1 MTSPIATPSH
11 RLASV
16 LASLHALLGGAVGA
30 VVSLA
35 IVLTLGVLALA
46 PMGSRAALIGVPAAF
61 ACVIVGA
68 GIFSICS
75 RSRMAAGGPSSP
87 TALIIAF
94 LLSQVLRQEQ
104 ASGGALALTLVLAVL
119 SAAVMVMG
127 LLQMLMAAMKLGRLA
142 RFVPQPVLAGFM
154 NGVALLVLLAQVP
167 ALLAVAPELW
177 PGQGWR
183 ALQQAHGGALAL
195 GLGTAGLV
203 WLLAWRAPR
212 WPAALAGM
220 LLGLLGFHL
229 ASATWPALDLG
240 ATLGALEAEQ
250 FLSGLFAVWAEPVA
264 TLSLLAPHARAIG
277 LTAILLAMVGSLESL
292 LNLRAADQ
300 RSGEQSDENRELW
313 ALGLA
318 NIGGGLFCALPVTRS
333 RSRAMAIE
341 MAGGRGGLGA
351 IGAVLCSALL
361 VGFAG
366 DCLAY
371 LPRAVLAGVMLT
383 VAFSLVDR
391 RSIQQLLQ
399 QLLQQLGRPNSPHSP
414 SNSDGRARREG
425 LLTMSLVCLLTLWQG
440 PGAGV
445 ILGLLLSILLF
456 LRGLNRS
463 LVRARFSAQQ
473 RPSRRVYPPQVE
485 LALREARPHILVVE
499 WEGALFFGNADRVQD
514 EARHVP
520 ADARCLIVDLQRVLS
535 IDESG
540 AMALLQ
546 LHAALARRAC
556 RLLLAGLGPNS
567 PLRSQLMDHLPEAKS
582 ATSGLISNQ
591 CHLDVDHALEA
602 AERQALQKCLGS
614 GQVHELGG
622 AVPLAQSSLL
632 RDLSAAQQTVAT
644 VYLQPLSLKAGER
657 LFSEGEL
664 GNGVYVLT
672 RGSISIVSGSGQRF
686 MSFSAGT
693 MLGELA
699 LLDGQGR
706 SADAVADQDAEL
718 FLLTSQALSA
728 MAAADPLLCSQ
739 LYRNMALHLATRLR
753 VATSAWRSAAGL
765 Q

>member
-1 MTSPIATPSH
+1 MTSPIATPSR

-104 ASGGALALTLVLAVL
+104 ASGGAMALTLVLAVL

-177 PGQGWR
+177 PGHGWQ
-183 ALQQAHGGALAL
+183 ALQQAHLGALAL

-212 WPAALAGM
+212 LPAALAGM
-220 LLGLLGFHL
+220 LLGLLSFHL

-277 LTAILLAMVGSLESL
+277 LTAVLLAMVGSLESL

-361 VGFAG
+361 VGYAG
-366 DCLAY
+366 AWLAY

-391 RSIQQLLQ
+391 RSTQL
-399 QLLQQLGRPNSPHSP
+399 LLQQLGRLNSPFRQG
-414 SNSDGRARREG
+414 NSDGRARREG

-485 LALREARPHILVVE
+485 LALREARPHIWVVE

-602 AERQALQKCLGS
+602 AERQALQTSLGS

-644 VYLQPLSLKAGER
+644 AYLQPLSLKAGER

-706 SADAVADQDAEL
+706 SADAVADQDADL
-718 FLLTSQALSA
+718 FLLTPQALSA